1 MAASTLV
8 ECNIPFNDLPK
19 KLLDIVNKFTEQL
32 VKVELKEV
40 EVTGWEELKSE
51 IPTDEEVEER
61 WGSPPRKEG
70 DLELDDVLAS
80 GVAPLL
86 STPVRRVKVGLLCD
100 LSSPVT
106 HY

>member
-1 MAASTLV
+1 M
-8 ECNIPFNDLPK
+8 K
-19 KLLDIVNKFTEQL
+19 KFTEKL
-32 VKVELKEV
+32 EEVELKEV
-40 EVTGWEELKSE
+40 EVSGWKELKRE
-51 IPTDEEVEER
+51 IPIDEEVTER